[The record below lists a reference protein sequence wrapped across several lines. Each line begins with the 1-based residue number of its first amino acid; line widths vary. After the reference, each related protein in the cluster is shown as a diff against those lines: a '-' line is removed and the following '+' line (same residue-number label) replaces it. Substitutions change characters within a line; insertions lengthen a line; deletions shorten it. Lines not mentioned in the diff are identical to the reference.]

1 MMQVQENYDDA
12 AFDYFGGVVDVKI
25 DAPPSLNSEIFMRL
39 QTEDNFENLAQK
51 KKGIQMIEPL
61 SKIVLVKFGF
71 LKDGSGF
78 HLGTE
83 KFQIKEDKK

>member
-39 QTEDNFENLAQK
+39 QTEDNFENLA
-51 KKGIQMIEPL
+51 
-61 SKIVLVKFGF
+61 
-71 LKDGSGF
+71 
-78 HLGTE
+78 
-83 KFQIKEDKK
+83 